1 MTNNSIED
9 DADALAERIAQH
21 ILDRWQKLPAEILPW
36 LRDVSGGYGFMNM
49 PTPLGPPTQK
59 FPCPLILQTV
69 LMANGGGIELQI
81 KDWESR
87 IIWRLVL
94 TV

>member
-21 ILDRWQKLPAEILPW
+21 MLDRWQKLPAEILPW
-36 LRDVSGGYGFMNM
+36 LRDVSGGYGYMS
-49 PTPLGPPTQK
+49 TPVQLGPPTHK
-59 FPCPLILQTV
+59 FPSPLILQTV
-69 LMANGGGIELQI
+69 VVANGGGIELQI
-81 KDWESR
+81 KDWENKT
-87 IIWRLVL
+87 IWRLNL